1 MLLAP
6 PLCWTC
12 RGPAGRGAALC
23 ASCRGR
29 LRFAAGT
36 ATVGPSGLPVHAAL
50 SYEGPAR
57 DLVHALKFRAAAG
70 LADTMAAFMVAAAPA
85 GLLDAGCRL
94 VPVPLHPRR
103 RRRRGF
109 NQAELL
115 ASALAARTDL
125 AVSDCLARGGANVRQ
140 VGRGRDARL
149 DSLAGSI
156 AVRSGVPDHSVL
168 VDDVVTTGST
178 IAECA
183 RVLRAAGAAELGAIV
198 FARTPG
204 R

>member
-6 PLCWTC
+6 PLCWSC
-12 RGPAGRGAALC
+12 RGAVRRGAALC

-29 LRFAAGT
+29 LRFAT
-36 ATVGPSGLPVHAAL
+36 WSATVGPSGVRVCAAL

-57 DLVHALKFRAAAG
+57 DLVHALKFRGAAG
-70 LADTMAAFMVAAAPA
+70 LAGTMAAFMVAAAPA
-85 GLLDAGCRL
+85 GLLDAGCTL

-115 ASALAARTDL
+115 ASALAGRTGV
-125 AVSDCLARGGANVRQ
+125 AVSDCLARSGADIRQ
-140 VGRGRDARL
+140 VGRGRGARL

-156 AVRSGVPDHSVL
+156 ALRSGAPGLAVL

-183 RVLRAAGAAELGAIV
+183 RVLRAAGTAEVGAIV